1 MKSISV
7 ALDNHLKQEVTTL
20 CTCWRV
26 ERLDGTV
33 LGFTD
38 FDQDLLF
45 NGVLYESQHGYNR
58 TAIVSDSSMAV
69 ANLEIDGILDSEKI
83 SENDLRN
90 GLFDFANVF
99 VFMLNWSD
107 LTQGELKL
115 RRGWFGEVTLT
126 QNGMF
131 HTELRGLAQAL
142 AHNFIEVYTPE
153 CRADFGDHRCK
164 LVLSVFAQFGSVVS
178 SANRRQFIATGV
190 AESGGKPFLGGRIT
204 WTGGENT
211 GKVIEII
218 GWNATSQTFTM
229 FDGTPYPISPG
240 DTFEVTPG
248 CDKRFATCI
257 AYGNAVNFRGE
268 PHVPGQ
274 DEFLK
279 YPDSKG

>member
-1 MKSISV
+1 MKAIST

-26 ERLDGTV
+26 ERLDGMV

-38 FDQDLLF
+38 HDQDLLF

-58 TAIVSDSSMAV
+58 TAIASDSTMAV

-83 SENDLRN
+83 TDNDLRN

-99 VFMLNWSD
+99 VFLVNWSD

-131 HTELRGLAQAL
+131 HAELRGLAQAL
-142 AHNFIEVYTPE
+142 AHNFIEVFTPE
-153 CRADFGDHRCK
+153 CRADFGDDRCK
-164 LVLSVFAQFGSVVS
+164 LVLSVFEQIGTVTAVG
-178 SANRRQFIATGV
+178 NRRQFTASATSE
-190 AESGGKPFLGGRIT
+190 AGKPFLGGRIEWVT
-204 WTGGENT
+204 GENA
-211 GKVIEII
+211 GRVIEII
-218 GWNATSQTFTM
+218 DWKDTTKTFTL
-229 FDGTPYPISPG
+229 FDGTAYPIAIG
-240 DTFEVTPG
+240 DTFKVTPG
-248 CDKRFATCI
+248 CDKRFITCI
-257 AYGNAVNFRGE
+257 GYGNAVNFRGE

-279 YPDSKG
+279 YPDSH